1 MGERAHPPSP
11 RRWFGLG
18 AAHLRRASHPIASN
32 FLADRCTHLAA
43 MVAYYALLS
52 LIPFLFLVL
61 SFIGWFGEPSESS
74 FLIEQLQ
81 RILPGQPV
89 GDLVS
94 SSIACAPTPGRTA

>member
-1 MGERAHPPSP
+1 MGRIGGAWGNVRTRRRRAGGSASARP
-11 RRWFGLG
+11 
-18 AAHLRRASHPIASN
+18 HLRRASHPIASN

-74 FLIEQLQ
+74 
-81 RILPGQPV
+81 
-89 GDLVS
+89 S
-94 SSIACAPTPGRTA
+94 